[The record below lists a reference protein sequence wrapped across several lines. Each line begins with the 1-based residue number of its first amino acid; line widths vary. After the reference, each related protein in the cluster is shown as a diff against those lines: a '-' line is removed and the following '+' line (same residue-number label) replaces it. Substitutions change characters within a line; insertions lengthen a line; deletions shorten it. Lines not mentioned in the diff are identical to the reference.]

1 VRLLVDSA
9 DLDDVRAAHALGI
22 LDGVTTNPSLLARTG
37 VRLDDFLASV
47 CGLVS
52 GPVCV
57 PARGLEADAI
67 VAEGRRLAGLHDNV
81 VVKIPLQANGLVAL
95 AKLHSEGVRTH
106 ATLCCTANQALLAA
120 RAGADFVSPVV
131 ARLQDMGANGFEVV
145 AQILEIYDH
154 YDFDTQVMVA
164 SVRTPLHVQEAAVLG
179 ADACT
184 MPLAVLRQ
192 LVEHPL
198 TTSIQER
205 FNADWDRA

>member
-1 VRLLVDSA
+1 VKLLVDSA
-9 DLDDVRAAHALGI
+9 SLDDVRAARALGI
-22 LDGVTTNPSLLARTG
+22 LDGVTTNPSLLARSG

-47 CGLVS
+47 CELVD

-57 PARGLEADAI
+57 PARGIEADAI
-67 VAEGRRLAGLHDNV
+67 VAEGRRLASLHDNV
-81 VVKIPLQANGLVAL
+81 VIKISIQSNGLIAL

-131 ARLQDMGANGFEVV
+131 ARLEDTGANGFEVV

-198 TTSIQER
+198 TTSMQER
-205 FNADWDRA
+205 FNADWERA